1 MVFDHSSGAQRL
13 LLLLATTLITPVI
26 ARGQASQMPT
36 AATDAVVKTDTVTVF
51 SEMSSSSSTVG
62 ALKKGDSVYV
72 DLRIDQNNLRWCG
85 VRVGGQSVRL
95 GFVDCRSLE
104 HVGEPH
110 PTGSASSS
118 ARSSGSAS
126 RGATAE
132 VPLARPAMPT
142 RTGYDAVKAQTIK
155 DGVVDSAYILGL
167 ETQAKTGGPAAVT
180 RAALA
185 HFAAAEFELSQHDLD
200 ETIEHFEAMEL
211 LSGSQRDLL
220 SLSLLGRG
228 YALLLKSEFSS
239 ALDPID
245 RARKLSPQSAQAAAL
260 AGWAHYRL
268 NQTHEAAAA
277 LQTSLR
283 LHADP
288 GVAHLLAQ
296 VMQDK
301 NVEGDFRDS
310 ESSHFVLRYHGGA
323 SHQLASE
330 VLRTLEDQF
339 QTLRSDLHYSPP
351 EPIGVI
357 LYTQETFRDVTRT
370 PGWTGGVNDGR
381 IRIPVQGVESVSPEL
396 SRILKHELT
405 HSFIFQKTSGRCPT
419 WLQEGLAQWMEGR
432 RTGGDAVTLVQ
443 FYQNGQGKQLRYYD
457 GSWMHLN
464 SGQARYAYAW
474 SLAVVEAI
482 EAQSGSDAIDRLLDA
497 VRTESSPD
505 AALLQGLRTHFSA
518 LDESTVAYLR
528 QTYLQ

>member
-1 MVFDHSSGAQRL
+1 M
-13 LLLLATTLITPVI
+13 LAATLAVPTS
-26 ARGQASQMPT
+26 QAAQMPT
-36 AATDAVVKTDTVTVF
+36 AATQAIVKTDSVTVL
-51 SEMSSSSSTVG
+51 SEMDASSSSVG
-62 ALKKGDSVYV
+62 ALKKGDSVFV
-72 DLRIDQNNLRWCG
+72 DLRIDQNNLHWCG
-85 VRVGGQSVRL
+85 VRVAGQSVRL

-104 HVGEPH
+104 RVGDPH
-110 PTGSASSS
+110 PTGSASGTGIKSP
-118 ARSSGSAS
+118 ANGSHS
-126 RGATAE
+126 ATAD

-155 DGVVDSAYILGL
+155 DSVVDSAYILGL
-167 ETQAKTGGPAAVT
+167 ETQAKDGGSTAVT

-185 HFAAAEFELSQHDLD
+185 HFAAGEFELAQHDLD
-200 ETIEHFEAMEL
+200 EAIEHFEAMES
-211 LSGSQRDLL
+211 LSGNQRDLL
-220 SLSLLGRG
+220 TLSLLGRG

-245 RARKLSPQSAQAAAL
+245 RARKISPQSAQAAAL

-268 NQTHEAAAA
+268 SQTDAAMAD

-301 NVEGDFRDS
+301 DVEGDFRDT
-310 ESSHFVLRYHGGA
+310 ESSHFILRYHGGA
-323 SHQLASE
+323 SRQLASE
-330 VLRTLEDQF
+330 VTHTLEDQF
-339 QTLRSDLHYSPP
+339 QTLRNDLHYSPP
-351 EPIGVI
+351 EPISVI

-370 PGWTGGVNDGR
+370 PGWTGAVNDGR

-396 SRILKHELT
+396 ARVLKHELT

-432 RTGGDAVTLVQ
+432 RTGGDAASLLQ
-443 FYQNGQGKQLRYYD
+443 AYQNGQGKQLRYYD

-464 SGQARYAYAW
+464 SAQARYAYAW

-482 EAQSGSDAIDRLLDA
+482 EAQFGPDAVDRLLDA

-505 AALLQGLRTHFSA
+505 AALLQGLRTNFSA
-518 LDESTVAYLR
+518 LDDSTAAYLR
-528 QTYLQ
+528 QTY

>member
-1 MVFDHSSGAQRL
+1 
-13 LLLLATTLITPVI
+13 
-26 ARGQASQMPT
+26 MPT
-36 AATDAVVKTDTVTVF
+36 AATSAVVKADTVAVF
-51 SEMSSSSSTVG
+51 SEMSTSSGHVG
-62 ALKKGDSVYV
+62 SLKKGDSVYV
-72 DLRIDQNNLRWCG
+72 DLRIDQNNLHWCG

-104 HVGEPH
+104 RVGEPH
-110 PTGSASSS
+110 PTGSATGGSTNS
-118 ARSSGSAS
+118 AGS
-126 RGATAE
+126 RGPAAE
-132 VPLARPAMPT
+132 VPLVRPAMPT
-142 RTGYDAVKAQTIK
+142 RTGYEAIKAQTIK
-155 DGVVDSAYILGL
+155 DGIVDSAYILGL
-167 ETQAKTGGPAAVT
+167 ETQAKTGGSTAVT

-185 HFAAAEFELSQHDLD
+185 HFAAGEFELSQHDLD
-200 ETIEHFEAMEL
+200 QAIEHFESMES
-211 LSGSQRDLL
+211 LSGDQRDLL
-220 SLSLLGRG
+220 TLSLLGRG
-228 YALLLKSEFSS
+228 YSLLLKSEFSS

-245 RARKLSPQSAQAAAL
+245 RARKISPQSAQAAAL
-260 AGWAHYRL
+260 AGWVHYRL
-268 NQTHEAAAA
+268 NQTDAALAD

-283 LHADP
+283 LHPDP
-288 GVAHLLAQ
+288 GVAHLLSQ

-301 NVEGDFRDS
+301 DVEGDFRDS
-310 ESSHFVLRYHGGA
+310 ESTHFILRYHGGA
-323 SHQLASE
+323 SRQLASE
-330 VLRTLEDQF
+330 VIRTLEDQF
-339 QTLRSDLHYSPP
+339 QTLRNDLHYSPP

-396 SRILKHELT
+396 ARVLKHELT

-432 RTGGDAVTLVQ
+432 RTGADAATLMQ
-443 FYQNGQGKQLRYYD
+443 FYQDGQGKQLRYYD

-464 SGQARYAYAW
+464 SGQAHYAYAW

-482 EAQSGSDAIDRLLDA
+482 EAQSGSDAIDRLLHA

-505 AALLQGLRTHFSA
+505 AALLQGLRTNFSA
-518 LDESTVAYLR
+518 LDDSTASYLR